1 MTIDFSVI
9 IPTFRRPRRLL
20 ESITSALDQREV
32 TVEVIVI
39 DDSPEGSAEIP
50 VTGLLDSRVRYLKN
64 PLPTGGVPSI
74 VRNIGWPLA
83 NGSFLHFLDD
93 DDVVVN
99 GYYIAAKEAFKKHPA
114 IGLVFG
120 GIEPFG
126 TGPPSQLDRER
137 RYFITAAQKAASC
150 ARFGPRWAYAGRMLF
165 DMAFLVCSASI
176 VRQQCVT
183 SSGGFDPTIR
193 LMEDADFHVR
203 IMREFGAH
211 FLHRTAIRYR
221 VGSPS
226 LMHSPDPAASQREEE
241 LAGRRKM
248 QSKYRAARG
257 NLEFYGLAL
266 FTRTIL
272 KIL

>member
-1 MTIDFSVI
+1 MTMDFSVI
-9 IPTFRRPRRLL
+9 IPTFRRPQSLL
-20 ESITSALDQREV
+20 ESIASALNQREV
-32 TVEVIVI
+32 TVEVIVV

-50 VTGLLDSRVRYLKN
+50 VTGLRDSRVRYLKN
-64 PLPTGGVPSI
+64 PVPTGGVPSI

-83 NGSFLHFLDD
+83 TGSFLHFLDD
-93 DDVVVN
+93 DDVVVDGHYN
-99 GYYIAAKEAFKKHPA
+99 AAKDAFNRHPA
-114 IGLVFG
+114 VGLVFG
-120 GIEPFG
+120 RIEPFG
-126 TGPPSQLDRER
+126 TGPASQLDRER

-150 ARFGPRWAYAGRMLF
+150 ERFGPRWAYTGSMLF

-176 VRQQCVT
+176 VRRPCVA
-183 SSGGFDPTIR
+183 SLGGFDPTIR

-211 FLHRTAIRYR
+211 YLHRTAIRYCI
-221 VGSPS
+221 GSPS
-226 LMHSPDPAASQREEE
+226 LMHSPDPTASQLQEE

-257 NLEFYGLAL
+257 FLEFYGLAL

-272 KIL
+272 KLL